1 MVGDKPTTSNA
12 LDYLKIVKKT
22 YQDKV
27 EVYESFLE
35 VMKDFKALRMDTC
48 GVILRVKE
56 LFKEEKELLLGFN
69 IFLPK
74 GFEITI
80 EGDQTL
86 PDNVDFD
93 EAISYM
99 KKTRF
104 QGNNMHA
111 YISFLDILNMYKKEK
126 KSIVEIYNEVAVLFR
141 DHQDLLAEFA
151 NFLPHYR

>member
-1 MVGDKPTTSNA
+1 MLMICFAPSLVS
-12 LDYLKIVKKT
+12 LLLESDYIF
-22 YQDKV
+22 YG
-27 EVYESFLE
+27 
-35 VMKDFKALRMDTC
+35 RMDTC

-99 KKTRF
+99 KKVKVDAPNL
-104 QGNNMHA
+104 Q
-111 YISFLDILNMYKKEK
+111 
-126 KSIVEIYNEVAVLFR
+126 
-141 DHQDLLAEFA
+141 
-151 NFLPHYR
+151 